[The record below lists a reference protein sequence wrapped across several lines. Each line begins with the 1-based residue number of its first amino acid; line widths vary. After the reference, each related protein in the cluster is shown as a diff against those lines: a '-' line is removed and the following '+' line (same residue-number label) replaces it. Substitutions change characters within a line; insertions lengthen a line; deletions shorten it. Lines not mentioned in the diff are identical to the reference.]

1 MEGLNI
7 QRAITE
13 AKQNDQRAFVFLYD
27 TFWDYLYGYLLKN
40 TQNDQLAEEL
50 ALKSLARAFDKIDTY
65 NPDFEFKTWLISI
78 SKNLQIDH
86 FRKENKESQL
96 HTTSMENNEYKT
108 IVDENP
114 SPEDLLITNQNLKE
128 LLRKIKELKPTY
140 AKVLRLRYFEEL
152 SYKEI
157 CVQTD
162 LPIST
167 VKVTLLRAKKLL
179 AQKIKE
185 NGYQS

>member
-1 MEGLNI
+1 MDEINI
-7 QRAITE
+7 QRTIDE
-13 AKQNDQRAFVFLYD
+13 AKQNDQRAFAFLFD
-27 TFWDYLYGYLLKN
+27 TFWDYLYGYLLKK
-40 TQNDQLAEEL
+40 TQNDHLAEEL
-50 ALKSLARAFDKIDTY
+50 ALKTLARAFDKIDSY
-65 NPDFEFKTWLISI
+65 NPNFEFKTWLVSI

-96 HTTSMENNEYKT
+96 HITSMENNDYKT

-128 LLRKIKELKPTY
+128 LLHKIKELKPTY
-140 AKVLRLRYFEEL
+140 ARVLRLRYFEEL
-152 SYKEI
+152 SYREI
-157 CVQTD
+157 CDQTQFP
-162 LPIST
+162 LST

-179 AQKIKE
+179 AQKIND

>member
-1 MEGLNI
+1 MEEIEI
-7 QRAITE
+7 QRAINN
-13 AKQNDQRAFVFLYD
+13 AKQNDQRAFALLFD

-40 TQNDQLAEEL
+40 TQNEHLAEEL
-50 ALKSLARAFDKIDTY
+50 ALKTLARAFDKIDTY
-65 NPDFEFKTWLISI
+65 NPNFEFKTWLISI

-96 HTTSMENNEYKT
+96 HTTSMENNNYKA

-114 SPEDLLITNQNLKE
+114 SPEDLLITNQNLKA
-128 LLRKIKELKPTY
+128 LLQKIKELKPTY
-140 AKVLRLRYFEEL
+140 ARVLRLRYFEEL

-157 CVQTD
+157 CHQTQFP
-162 LPIST
+162 LST

-179 AQKIKE
+179 AQKIK
-185 NGYQS
+185 NNDYQS

>member
-1 MEGLNI
+1 MKGVNI

-13 AKQNDQRAFVFLYD
+13 AKQNDQRAFALIYD
-27 TFWDYLYGYLLKN
+27 TFWDYLYGYLLKK

-50 ALKSLARAFDKIDTY
+50 ALKALARAFDKIDTY

-86 FRKENKESQL
+86 FRKESKESQL
-96 HTTSMENNEYKT
+96 QTTSMENNDYKT

-128 LLRKIKELKPTY
+128 LLQKIKELKPTY

-157 CVQTD
+157 CIQTG

-179 AQKIKE
+179 AQKINE